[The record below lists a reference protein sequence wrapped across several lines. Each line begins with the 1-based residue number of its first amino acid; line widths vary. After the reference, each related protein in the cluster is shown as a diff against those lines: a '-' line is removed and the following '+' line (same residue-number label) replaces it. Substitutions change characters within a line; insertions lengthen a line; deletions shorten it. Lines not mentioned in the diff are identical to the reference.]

1 MSGRRTPSSRARAA
15 RLLRPARGRGLGTLE
30 WLVVVA
36 VIGIVAAAALP
47 SWMGHLERRAVEGA
61 ATQLLGDLQYARSE
75 AVQRNE
81 AVAVTA
87 GANCHVI
94 HLASASAAC
103 SSAGAAVSPE
113 AAALKSVVLEGRP
126 AVTASAE
133 GGLARV
139 VFDPVGATATF
150 VGVAA
155 GTDSASWL
163 VSSANGSL
171 GIRVSVNPA
180 GRATACVPA
189 GDHVPGIPDCVP

>member
-1 MSGRRTPSSRARAA
+1 MTDARTPTNRVRAAGPSRRARAH
-15 RLLRPARGRGLGTLE
+15 GLGTLE

-36 VIGIVAAAALP
+36 IVGLLAAVAMP

-61 ATQLLGDLQYARSE
+61 AIQLLGDLQYARSE

-81 AVAVTA
+81 AVSITA
-87 GANCHVI
+87 GPNCHVV
-94 HLASASAAC
+94 HLASASASC
-103 SSAGAAVSPE
+103 SSAGVTVTPE
-113 AAALKSVVLEGRP
+113 AGALKSVVLEGRP
-126 AVTASAE
+126 AVSASAE

-155 GTDSASWL
+155 GVDAASWL
-163 VSSANGSL
+163 VSTADGSL

-189 GDHVPGIPDCVP
+189 GGHVPGIPDCVP